1 MYQIM
6 RKYSEQKNI
15 SVASIEGL
23 KEVLFALKRV
33 TCI

>member
-15 SVASIEGL
+15 NVASIEGL
-23 KEVLFALKRV
+23 KELLFALKHD